1 MNNQIT
7 IRAGQIEFETLLELI
22 NIQVEH
28 NRTDTQTK
36 EESDETNNLEDIAQ
50 QIQSQLVNNRW
61 NQDNAKAIVT
71 VLIKLGL
78 PFSYSPSANHH
89 KEQHLIIT
97 KDEYQE
103 RITTHLYNKL
113 PNHIG
118 DYGIDIENFIAQG
131 EYYHQPGPIP
141 KGFSMICIELEPS

>member
-50 QIQSQLVNNRW
+50 QIQFQLISFKLDRKTRDNLEQLRDQSRNVLSNLDAYELDQDKTLESIYKEIDNLCVSLNR
-61 NQDNAKAIVT
+61 I
-71 VLIKLGL
+71 L
-78 PFSYSPSANHH
+78 
-89 KEQHLIIT
+89 
-97 KDEYQE
+97 
-103 RITTHLYNKL
+103 
-113 PNHIG
+113 
-118 DYGIDIENFIAQG
+118 
-131 EYYHQPGPIP
+131 
-141 KGFSMICIELEPS
+141 